1 MTEKS
6 SPTLIAR
13 GQFSLQRKDFS
24 LSTAFEVE
32 SRGITGIYGAS
43 GAGKTTLLRCVAG
56 LEPRVRGQLFVDDV
70 CWQDSALGV
79 FMPPELREIG
89 YVFQDGRLFSHLS
102 VERNLF
108 YGYRRRGG
116 RASRIDPDQIMDLL
130 GLKPLLGRMPRALSG
145 GEQQRV
151 AIGRALLCAPRLV
164 LMDEPL
170 ANLDQARKEE
180 ILPFLDRIHGA
191 LSLPMLYVSHS
202 LYEIT
207 RLCDQ
212 LVLMEQGA
220 VLAAGDLNQVLTRPD
235 LPLIDSDEAVAVVNA
250 QVLQHDLLYQL
261 TELELLNGGTL
272 WVSAKAGM
280 IGETVRLRI
289 LARDVSLS
297 LDLPSESTIL
307 NVLPTR
313 IEALS
318 ALPGSPFCSAVLR
331 VGEQRIMARMTRKS
345 RDRLSLTEGMRVFAQ
360 VKGVAIQPSLAVQ
373 PS

>member
-1 MTEKS
+1 MTENH
-6 SPTLIAR
+6 SPTLIAE
-13 GQFSLQRKDFS
+13 GQFALQRKDFS
-24 LSTAFEVE
+24 LAAAIKIKSQ
-32 SRGITGIYGAS
+32 GITGIYGPS
-43 GAGKTTLLRCVAG
+43 GAGKTSLLRCIAG
-56 LEPRVRGQLFVDDV
+56 LEPEARGSLLVDNVR
-70 CWQDSALGV
+70 WQDSAQGL
-79 FMPPELREIG
+79 FLPPEQREIG

-116 RASRIDPDQIMDLL
+116 RASRIDPDQIIDLL
-130 GLKPLLGRMPRALSG
+130 GLKALLGRMPRALSG

-170 ANLDQARKEE
+170 ANLDQGRKED

-191 LSLPMLYVSHS
+191 LSLPIVYVSHS

-207 RLCDQ
+207 RLCDH
-212 LVLMEQGA
+212 LVLMQQGA
-220 VLAAGDLNQVLTRPD
+220 VLAAGDLNQILTRPD
-235 LPLIDSDEAVAVVNA
+235 LPLMDSDEAVAVINA
-250 QVLQHDLLYQL
+250 QVLQHDLVYQL
-261 TELELLNGGTL
+261 TQLELPNGGSL
-272 WVSAKAGM
+272 WVSAKAGA

-307 NVLPTR
+307 NVLSAR

-318 ALPGSPFCSAVLR
+318 ALAGSPFCSAVLR
-331 VGEQRIMARMTRKS
+331 IGEQRIMARMTRKS
-345 RDRLSLTEGMRVFAQ
+345 RDRLSLTEGMQVFAQ
-360 VKGVAIQPSLAVQ
+360 IKGVAIQPSLAAL